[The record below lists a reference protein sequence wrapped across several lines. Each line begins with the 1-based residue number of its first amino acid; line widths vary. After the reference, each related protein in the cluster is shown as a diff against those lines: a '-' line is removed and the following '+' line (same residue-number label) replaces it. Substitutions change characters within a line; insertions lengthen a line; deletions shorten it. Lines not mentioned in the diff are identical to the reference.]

1 MGTCRSPAGS
11 LCVLRLPCPGTG
23 LGVRRPAG
31 QALEVFALQTHRRI
45 IRLQQEE
52 GGVGMGQESSGP
64 ASRDRIPPAS
74 PRIPETQ
81 VPPASPGHQLV
92 SPVSPHP
99 RSAPR
104 CSAVCIH
111 LAPVED
117 FCALVTLHCFWAA
130 FPLISFSFE
139 ILSSP
144 SSELT
149 GPFISK
155 AAAGRRVADSCAEA
169 SGFLP
174 PGFLPVDRGGRQE
187 DIFILQQ
194 QSCQS
199 LRANPFGPRGHRL
212 GGLSPPCLLSF
223 WTQNL
228 ERAQEVL
235 CKCPIRSPWIIII
248 GKTPRDCLQ
257 TLSECSDKET
267 KPREGKRFV
276 EIAQQVS
283 NRARLKGS
291 SSFH

>member
-1 MGTCRSPAGS
+1 M
-11 LCVLRLPCPGTG
+11 RLPCSGKR

-45 IRLQQEE
+45 IRLQQEVD
-52 GGVGMGQESSGP
+52 GVGVGQESSGP
-64 ASRDRIPPAS
+64 ASWDQMPPAS
-74 PRIPETQ
+74 PWIPETQ
-81 VPPASPGHQLV
+81 VPPASPGHQLI
-92 SPVSPHP
+92 SPVSPRP
-99 RSAPR
+99 RSESR
-104 CSAVCIH
+104 CSALCIRH
-111 LAPVED
+111 AAVED
-117 FCALVTLHCFWAA
+117 FRALVVTSHCFWAA

-187 DIFILQQ
+187 DVFILQQ

-212 GGLSPPCLLSF
+212 GGLSPPVF
-223 WTQNL
+223 
-228 ERAQEVL
+228 
-235 CKCPIRSPWIIII
+235 
-248 GKTPRDCLQ
+248 
-257 TLSECSDKET
+257 
-267 KPREGKRFV
+267 
-276 EIAQQVS
+276 
-283 NRARLKGS
+283 
-291 SSFH
+291 